1 MSNVCFVSVLLSL
14 FLLIVDWGSSEG
26 GATGLMVVTATH
38 PFAGEQP
45 GDLSFV
51 PGDRI
56 TVITK
61 TDSQYD
67 WWEGQ
72 LEDGRVGIFPANFVT
87 YWYYS
92 LGVWQKN
99 IWKNQYWVKWVW
111 NVVVLLGVNTPLHE
125 YTCKWINKPSVF
137 HIVNV
142 ILEILKHLS
151 DKIHFDIFHK
161 NILTGIFNHFKC
173 FTFNIEVPLFG
184 CFLVQI
190 WITKR
195 QPLGLN
201 EINYSIII
209 VIISFII
216 IIIIIY
222 I

>member
-87 YWYYS
+87 Y
-92 LGVWQKN
+92 
-99 IWKNQYWVKWVW
+99 
-111 NVVVLLGVNTPLHE
+111 
-125 YTCKWINKPSVF
+125 
-137 HIVNV
+137 
-142 ILEILKHLS
+142 
-151 DKIHFDIFHK
+151 
-161 NILTGIFNHFKC
+161 
-173 FTFNIEVPLFG
+173 
-184 CFLVQI
+184 
-190 WITKR
+190 
-195 QPLGLN
+195 
-201 EINYSIII
+201 
-209 VIISFII
+209 
-216 IIIIIY
+216 
-222 I
+222 